1 LEKETET
8 VRQFKKSIEKDYK
21 LERER
26 SDKLQDKI
34 TQLLSHEQVQIY
46 YFFPYLIQE
55 LTIEN

>member
-8 VRQFKKSIEKDYK
+8 VHEFKKSIEKDYK

-34 TQLLSHEQVQIY
+34 THLLSHEQV
-46 YFFPYLIQE
+46 
-55 LTIEN
+55 